1 MNIKKSLL
9 NVLTTI
15 SCGALLTTPVS
26 AEMFDVNDLARYNS
40 YFATIQDDIKENL
53 EAETGVLGDI
63 NHDGSIDYLDL
74 ISMKKIILS
83 IEEQNS
89 NADINQDGS
98 INILDLNSLKVI
110 VYKQSEETS
119 TKTICLDAGHY
130 GLYNRSPG
138 VSAYYESN
146 MTWKLHIYL
155 KQELENYGFKVITTR
170 ENQATDKSLIE
181 RGQTSA
187 GCDLFI
193 SIHSNAVGSYM
204 SEGTDFPLAIVL
216 LPDDST
222 NIDEISAEIG
232 SRLATTVEDVMQTK
246 QHGRT
251 WTRLSDNDRNGDGIL
266 NDEWYGVMFG
276 AKSVGT
282 PAILME
288 HSFHTNTRSAKWLLN
303 EDNLKKLAH
312 AEAEVIAQYFEL
324 I

>member
-1 MNIKKSLL
+1 M
-9 NVLTTI
+9 NVLATI
-15 SCGALLTTPVS
+15 SCGAFLTTPVS

-40 YFATIQDDIKENL
+40 YFATIQDDIKENF

-63 NHDGSIDYLDL
+63 NHDDSIDYLDL

-98 INILDLNSLKVI
+98 INILDLNSLKVT

-170 ENQATDKSLIE
+170 ENQATDKNLIE

-251 WTRLSDNDRNGDGIL
+251 WTRLSDNDRNSDGIL